1 MRSEFEWDSAMANAA
16 KRGDEACLKSLVEH
30 FSEVW
35 PDRDFLGA
43 RGISAMREACIHGR
57 KLCLEILLHAMGP
70 SVQLEFA
77 LRLAACN
84 GHHECVA
91 MLIPRCDCRVD
102 DSEALKLAAS
112 YGNARCVEL
121 LIPVSDPKSHGSFA
135 LLRAASE
142 GSLACVALLL
152 PVSHPLAENPEPA
165 IAAMGC
171 GHAKVFAA
179 LLSAE
184 PALADEIDFEDAFCA
199 AQEVGHVAMASLLRV
214 LIEKS
219 DISSCVQSVDLDER
233 PPPRL

>member
-84 GHHECVA
+84 GLEIFSSGMPSACGA
-91 MLIPRCDCRVD
+91 MARAWRCHDVGVSWLWCI
-102 DSEALKLAAS
+102 LAA
-112 YGNARCVEL
+112 G
-121 LIPVSDPKSHGSFA
+121 
-135 LLRAASE
+135 
-142 GSLACVALLL
+142 
-152 PVSHPLAENPEPA
+152 
-165 IAAMGC
+165 
-171 GHAKVFAA
+171 
-179 LLSAE
+179 
-184 PALADEIDFEDAFCA
+184 
-199 AQEVGHVAMASLLRV
+199 
-214 LIEKS
+214 
-219 DISSCVQSVDLDER
+219 
-233 PPPRL
+233 